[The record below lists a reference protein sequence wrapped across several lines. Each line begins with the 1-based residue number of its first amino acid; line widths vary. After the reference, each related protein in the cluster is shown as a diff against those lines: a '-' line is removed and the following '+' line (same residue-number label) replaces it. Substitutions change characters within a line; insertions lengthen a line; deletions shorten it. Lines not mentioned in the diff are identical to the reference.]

1 MLTIRTRKGRRVFRS
16 RRRTTSEQAL
26 PLAAERKE
34 EMMETRTALRAAL
47 LLVAI
52 AGLVMGATILVN
64 V

>member
-1 MLTIRTRKGRRVFRS
+1 
-16 RRRTTSEQAL
+16 
-26 PLAAERKE
+26 
-34 EMMETRTALRAAL
+34 MMETRTALRAAL